1 MRTLNNLS
9 RLAFSASAI
18 AIVATLGTPAFAQT
32 QTTTQPNPS
41 DQTPPPTTNPPGDTT
56 QSSASIVVTGSRI
69 KRPEFS
75 NPNPT
80 QTFSAETLQQAGTTN
95 LTDFLTD
102 LPALQGSTTN
112 YDVSGSNLASAQA
125 VGVNLLNLRNLGT
138 NRTLVLVNGRRH
150 IAGFP
155 GSASVDIN
163 TIPTDLI
170 DRIDIETG
178 GTSAV
183 YGSDGVSGVVNF
195 IMKRDFS
202 GLSVRG
208 QYSISQ
214 RNDAGN
220 AFISATYGK
229 NFADGRGNIAVS
241 YEYNK
246 IDRFSQRERLNWGM
260 TGPSYRFVRNP
271 ADHPDDPNIP
281 DRVPLTDLRWA
292 DSSPGGAIDLDLDFV
307 PDFTGEGTPY
317 DLGTYVSG
325 SPFTIGGSSTP
336 QDSYFG
342 DYILGGQHHIAN
354 VFGHFDV
361 SDALKFF
368 VEGKY
373 VRAKGAT
380 YGQPSFDFADFIS
393 PDNAYLLQRF
403 GTAAPDGAFIIG
415 RDNFDFGIRRYS
427 TVRDTWRGVIGAEGD
442 FSKHLRY
449 EVSANYGQVKSTG
462 INQGDRLTDRFFAA
476 MDAVV
481 NPANGQITCRINL
494 PGETE
499 IQVPF
504 SLTGNG
510 DYFGGPPTTFQPG
523 QCVPINL
530 FGSGS
535 PSQEA
540 LNWVIQTH
548 RDRAKITQTVL
559 NGYVSGDTGGFFNLP
574 GGPVGFA
581 AGAEYRREGS
591 RDVPDALEQLTIPTF
606 NDAGFTGALLDSSVS
621 SVAAGHFDVKEA
633 FAEVNLP
640 ILSKVPFA
648 ETLSVGAAGRISD
661 YSSVGT
667 QKTWSLNG
675 IYAPI
680 RDISFRGT
688 LSRAVRAPN
697 VNELFAGL
705 TGTFEFITDPCGI
718 DQLTSGTQYRQANC
732 ATILNGLG
740 IDPTTYDPANDP
752 FSPQNASIQGQTGG
766 NPNLRAEAARTWTAG
781 VVLRPRFIPGFNVAF
796 DWYHIRIKDAVNT
809 PTSQELVEN
818 CVDQPTIDNV
828 FCQAIT
834 RSSSTGYV
842 RTFLVLPQN
851 VAQFKTAGMDMAL
864 NYRFAPFRNFGSFN
878 LNVKGNYLKT
888 LQFIPT
894 PGADVDEDVT
904 EPFSPKWSATGDLTW
919 TKGPWSANYGINWY
933 SRTRRSVIE
942 LTNANPDLY
951 ERKYLWYK
959 EYWEHEAQV
968 SYQVTPKANLY
979 FGVRNLLDT
988 KPDVGAA
995 GYPISAVGRSFYVG
1009 VRLKPF

>member
-1 MRTLNNLS
+1 MRSFNFS
-9 RLAFSASAI
+9 RLALSASTI
-18 AIVATLGTPAFAQT
+18 AIVTTLGTPALAQT
-32 QTTTQPNPS
+32 QTTTQPAATT
-41 DQTPPPTTNPPGDTT
+41 DQTNQQPAVTDQNG
-56 QSSASIVVTGSRI
+56 QAQGSIVITGSRI
-69 KRPEFS
+69 KRPEFE

-80 QTFSAETLQQAGTTN
+80 QSYSAQTLQQAGATN
-95 LTDFLTD
+95 LTDFLVD

-112 YDVSGSNLASAQA
+112 VDVSGSNLPSAQA

-195 IMKRDFS
+195 ILKRNFS

-229 NFADGRGNIAVS
+229 NFADGRGNIAIS

-271 ADHPDDPNIP
+271 ADHPDDPNVP
-281 DRVPLTDLRWA
+281 DYVPLTNLRWA
-292 DSSPGGAIDLDLDFV
+292 DSSPGGAIDIDLDGA
-307 PDFTGEGTPY
+307 PDFTGDGKPY
-317 DLGTYVSG
+317 DVGTYVPG
-325 SPFTIGGSSTP
+325 SAFTIGGDSTP

-354 VFGHFDV
+354 LFGHFDV

-380 YGQPSFDFADFIS
+380 YAQPTFDFYDYIS
-393 PDNAYLLQRF
+393 PDNAYLIQRF
-403 GTAAPDGAFIIG
+403 GTAAPDGAYIAG

-427 TVRDTWRGVIGAEGD
+427 TVRNTWRGVFGAEGD
-442 FSKHLRY
+442 LSKHLHY
-449 EVSANYGQVKSTG
+449 EASLNYGQVTSTG
-462 INQGDRLTDRFFAA
+462 TNQGDRITDRYFAA

-494 PGETE
+494 PGETD

-504 SLTGNG
+504 TLTSS
-510 DYFGGPPTTFQPG
+510 YTGGAPTTFQPG

-530 FGSGS
+530 FGVGA
-535 PSQEA
+535 PSQQA
-540 LNWVIQTH
+540 LDWILATH
-548 RDRAKITQTVL
+548 TDHAKITQTVL
-559 NGYVSGDTGGFFNLP
+559 NGYVSGDTGAFFNLP

-581 AGAEYRREGS
+581 AGAEYRRETS
-591 RDVPDALEQLTIPTF
+591 LDVPSAIDQMTVPTF
-606 NDAGFTGALLDSSVS
+606 NDVGDPIQIGALIDSSLA
-621 SVAAGHFDVKEA
+621 SVAKGHFDVKEV
-633 FAEVNLP
+633 FGEVNLP

-648 ETLSVGAAGRISD
+648 ETLSLGAAGRISD
-661 YSSVGT
+661 YSTVGT

-675 IYAPI
+675 IWAPV
-680 RDISFRGT
+680 RDISFRAT

-697 VNELFAGL
+697 VNELFAG
-705 TGTFEFITDPCGI
+705 TSGTFEFITDPCGI
-718 DQLTSGTQYRQANC
+718 DQLTSGTQYRQTNC

-740 IDPTTYDPANDP
+740 IDPTTFDPANDS
-752 FSPQNASIQGQTGG
+752 FSPQNVSIQGSTSG
-766 NPNLRAEAARTWTAG
+766 NPNLKAEAARTWTAG

-796 DWYHIRIKDAVNT
+796 DWYHIRLKDAINT
-809 PTSQELVEN
+809 PSSQEVAQL

-834 RSSSTGYV
+834 RSSANGYIS
-842 RTFLVLPQN
+842 TFLVLPQN
-851 VAQFKTAGMDMAL
+851 VAQFKTAGLDMAL

-878 LNVKGNYLKT
+878 LSVKGNYLQT
-888 LQFIPT
+888 LQFIAT
-894 PGADVDEDVT
+894 PGADVNENVS

-919 TKGPWSANYGINWY
+919 TYKRLTLNYGINWF
-933 SRTRRSVIE
+933 SRTRRQPIE
-942 LTNANPDLY
+942 ITNANPDY
-951 ERKYLWYK
+951 YAPQYKWYK
-959 EYWEHEAQV
+959 EYWEHEVQAG
-968 SYQVTPKANLY
+968 YDVTDKINMY